1 MPEFDLAVRGGTV
14 VTATDTL
21 RADIGIRAGRI
32 VAVAEAITDAARTID
47 AGGLLVL
54 PGGIDSHVH
63 IAQASGPGIVMAD
76 DFASATRAAA
86 AGGNTCVMPFALQP
100 RGASLREATH
110 AYRALAE
117 GQCHIDVAIHLI
129 VSDPTPAVL
138 GQELPGLIAEGYTS
152 FKVFMTYDDLVLN
165 DRQILDVFD
174 LARREGARV
183 MVHAE
188 GYDAIRYMTD
198 KLERAGQTGPYGHA
212 LSRPQLVEREAAH
225 RAISHAELV
234 DLPIVIVHVSGVEA
248 MEQIAWARS
257 RGLDIR
263 AETCPQYLTLTADH
277 MKGLGSDDPMAGAKY
292 VCSPPPRDVANQ
304 AAIWRGLQTGLFD
317 VVSSDHCPFRYDDP
331 AGKLN
336 PKGKTSF
343 RWVPNGIPG
352 IETRLPVLF
361 SEGVSA
367 GRISLNRFVE
377 LTSTNHAKLYGL
389 YPRKGSIGPGFDA
402 DLTLWDPNRRETIRQ
417 EHLHHGADY
426 TPWEGFAVTG
436 WPVMTIARG
445 EVIAQDGRV
454 TGAVGH
460 GRVLDRTVEPA
471 ARRR

>member
-1 MPEFDLAVRGGTV
+1 MPDFDLAIRGGTL
-14 VTATDTL
+14 VTATDTFA
-21 RADIGIRAGRI
+21 ADLGIRGGRI
-32 VAVAEAITDAARTID
+32 AAIGERIADAARTID
-47 AGGLLVL
+47 ASGLLVL

-100 RGASLREATH
+100 RGASLRAATH

-188 GYDAIRYMTD
+188 GYDAIRYMTER
-198 KLERAGQTGPYGHA
+198 LEKAGETRPFGHA
-212 LSRPQLVEREAAH
+212 LSRPQVVEREAAH

-234 DLPIVIVHVSGVEA
+234 DLPIVIVHVSGQQA
-248 MEQIAWARS
+248 MEQIAWGRE
-257 RGLDIR
+257 RGLKIH

-277 MKGLGSDDPMAGAKY
+277 MKGFGSDDPMAGAKY
-292 VCSPPPRDVANQ
+292 VCSPPPREASNQ
-304 AAIWRGLQTGLFD
+304 AAIWRGIQTGLFD

-336 PKGKTSF
+336 PKGRTSF

-352 IETRLPVLF
+352 IETRLPILF

-377 LTSTNHAKLYGL
+377 LTATNHAKLYGL
-389 YPRKGSIGPGFDA
+389 YPRKGSIGIGFDA

-417 EHLHHGADY
+417 ANLHHGADY
-426 TPWEGFAVTG
+426 TPWEGFSVTG
-436 WPVMTIARG
+436 WPVMTLARG
-445 EVIAQDGRV
+445 EVVAEDGRV
-454 TGAVGH
+454 TGPPGR
-460 GRVLDRTVEPA
+460 GRVLDRTPGPGSA
-471 ARRR
+471 A

>member
-1 MPEFDLAVRGGTV
+1 MPDFDLAVRGGTL
-14 VTATDTL
+14 VTATDTF
-21 RADIGIRAGRI
+21 RADLGIRGGRI
-32 VAVAEAITDAARTID
+32 AAIGERITNAARTID
-47 AGGLLVL
+47 ASGLLVL

-63 IAQASGPGIVMAD
+63 IAQESGPGIVMAD

-100 RGASLREATH
+100 RGASLRAATQ

-138 GQELPGLIAEGYTS
+138 GQELPALIAEGYTS

-188 GYDAIRYMTD
+188 GYDAIRYMTER
-198 KLERAGQTGPYGHA
+198 LEKAGETRPFGHA
-212 LSRPQLVEREAAH
+212 LSRPQVVEREAAH

-234 DLPIVIVHVSGVEA
+234 DLPIVIVHVSGEQA
-248 MEQIAWARS
+248 MEQIAWGRE
-257 RGLDIR
+257 RGLKIH

-292 VCSPPPRDVANQ
+292 VCSPPPREASNQ
-304 AAIWRGLQTGLFD
+304 AAIWRGIQTGLFD

-336 PKGKTSF
+336 SKGRTSF

-352 IETRLPVLF
+352 IETRLPILF

-377 LTSTNHAKLYGL
+377 LTATNHAKLYGL
-389 YPRKGSIGPGFDA
+389 YPRKGSIGIGFDA

-417 EHLHHGADY
+417 ANLHHGADY

-436 WPVMTIARG
+436 WPVMTLARG
-445 EVIAQDGRV
+445 AVVAEDGRV
-454 TGAVGH
+454 TGTS
-460 GRVLDRTVEPA
+460 GRGQVLDRTVTPGPPL
-471 ARRR
+471 

>member
-1 MPEFDLAVRGGTV
+1 MPDFDLAIRGGTL
-14 VTATDTL
+14 VTATDTFA
-21 RADIGIRAGRI
+21 ADVGIRGGRI
-32 VAVAEAITDAARTID
+32 AAIGERIADAARTID
-47 AGGLLVL
+47 ASGLLVL

-63 IAQASGPGIVMAD
+63 IAQDSGPGIVMAD

-100 RGASLREATH
+100 RGASLRTATH
-110 AYRALAE
+110 AYRALAD

-138 GQELPGLIAEGYTS
+138 GQELPALIAEGYTS

-188 GYDAIRYMTD
+188 GYDAIRYMTER
-198 KLERAGQTGPYGHA
+198 LEKAGETRPFGHA
-212 LSRPQLVEREAAH
+212 LSRPQVVEREAAH

-234 DLPIVIVHVSGVEA
+234 DLPIVIVHVSGEQA
-248 MEQIAWARS
+248 MEQIAWGRE
-257 RGLDIR
+257 RGLKIH

-292 VCSPPPRDVANQ
+292 VCSPPPREASNQ
-304 AAIWRGLQTGLFD
+304 VAIWRGIQTGLFD

-336 PKGKTSF
+336 PKGRTSF

-352 IETRLPVLF
+352 IETRLPILF

-377 LTSTNHAKLYGL
+377 LTATNHAKLYGL
-389 YPRKGSIGPGFDA
+389 YPRKGSIGIGFDA

-417 EHLHHGADY
+417 ANLHHGADY
-426 TPWEGFAVTG
+426 TPWEGFSVTG
-436 WPVMTIARG
+436 WPVMTLARG
-445 EVIAQDGRV
+445 EVVAEDGRV
-454 TGAVGH
+454 TGAPGH
-460 GRVLDRTVEPA
+460 GQVLDRTPVPGPA
-471 ARRR
+471 A